1 MTSAVIENTE
11 RRRKSTRVVL
21 LTAILLFLLLL
32 CGVLYT
38 LWSTINLPE
47 HKPVLSQQPG
57 VVVEFQALS
66 GSFGLVDHPLG
77 VAYDRTNDKI
87 YATEPIAGKVLVF
100 DGNGKNGRLFVQD
113 ESRQATQTPLSGTSV
128 KSPEGIDVGADGSV
142 YIADPDKNAVV
153 VFTPEGRKVREIAF
167 AKPTRVTV
175 VGDRL
180 YVLLS
185 PGTLVVTD
193 LRGNVVNR
201 FGTRG
206 GAAQNLYGPT
216 GVAVDAKRNSYI
228 TDSENFRLVALSA
241 ALKPIWQNGQPGS
254 SDASMSAR
262 SLQLPTGITLGADG
276 NLYVVDGMAGQILVF
291 NRSGNVIAPPL
302 SSNGSADNQL
312 HLPQTIYWMKDD
324 LFVIADQYHN
334 RVVGFRLTPQ
344 PLQPK

>member
-1 MTSAVIENTE
+1 MASAVTEQTE
-11 RRRKSTRVVL
+11 RGRRRTRAVL
-21 LTAILLFLLLL
+21 LIAILLFLLLL

-38 LWSTINLPE
+38 LWSTVNLPE
-47 HKPVLSQQPG
+47 HKPVLAQQPG
-57 VVVEFQALS
+57 VVVEFQAVS

-77 VAYDRTNDKI
+77 VAYDRSNDKI
-87 YATEPIAGKVLVF
+87 YATEPVAGKVLVF
-100 DGNGKNGRLFVQD
+100 DGDGKNGRLFVQD
-113 ESRQATQTPLSGTSV
+113 ESRQSTATPAAGISV
-128 KSPEGIDVGADGSV
+128 KSPEGIAVGPDGSV
-142 YIADPDKNAVV
+142 YVADPNKNAVV
-153 VFTPEGRKVREIAF
+153 VFTPKGQKVREMAF
-167 AKPTRVTV
+167 AKPIRVTV
-175 VGDRL
+175 ADNRL

-201 FGTRG
+201 FGTQG
-206 GAAQNLYGPT
+206 SGTENLYGPT

-228 TDSENFRLVALSA
+228 TDSENFRLMALNA
-241 ALKPIWQNGQPGS
+241 ALKPIWQNAQPGS

-262 SLQLPTGITLGADG
+262 AIQLPTGITLGADG
-276 NLYVVDGMAGQILVF
+276 NLYVMDGMAGQILVF
-291 NRSGNVIAPPL
+291 NRSGSVIAPPL

-344 PLQPK
+344 PLPKK